1 MKLNAD
7 SLKDKTVRKVLA
19 WFACGCLIAILGCET
34 GIIDNFAGIK
44 VETTFRP
51 DEIEFDI
58 FLLNE
63 NGRPL
68 IQHGSILTPGTGP
81 RSLSESKFTD
91 HVEIYSMRNGVR
103 SKKVYDG
110 RLIGLVWGAVG
121 GNRRVLFAEIP
132 HGLIEEDE
140 QRDTEMGV
148 IIVTLQ
154 TEKQGP
160 FKDTLENT
168 RIYRRTF

>member
-1 MKLNAD
+1 MNVD
-7 SLKDKTVRKVLA
+7 FLKDKTVGQILLWFVL
-19 WFACGCLIAILGCET
+19 GCLIAILGCTT

-44 VETTFRP
+44 IETTYRP
-51 DEIEFDI
+51 NQIDFDI

-68 IQHGSILTPGTGP
+68 IQTGSILAPGIGAST
-81 RSLSESKFTD
+81 LSDSEFTTS
-91 HVEIYSMRNGVR
+91 VQVYSMRDGAR

-110 RLIGLVWGAVG
+110 RLRDLHWGAVG
-121 GNRRVLFAEIP
+121 GNRRVLFGEIP
-132 HGLIEEDE
+132 HALIEEDE

-148 IIVTLQ
+148 IVLTLQ

-160 FKDTLENT
+160 FQATLENT
-168 RIYRRTF
+168 QIYRTP

>member
-1 MKLNAD
+1 MNAD
-7 SLKDKTVRKVLA
+7 SLKDKTARAILP
-19 WFACGCLIAILGCET
+19 WFACGYLIAILGCET

-44 VETTFRP
+44 VETDFRF
-51 DEIEFDI
+51 DRIDFDI

-68 IQHGSILTPGTGP
+68 IQTGSILTPGIGVST
-81 RSLSESKFTD
+81 LSESKFTA
-91 HVEIYSMRNGVR
+91 HVEMYSMRNSAR
-103 SKKVYDG
+103 NKKVYDG
-110 RLIGLVWGAVG
+110 RLVDLRWGSVG

-132 HGLIEEDE
+132 HRLIEEDE
-140 QRDTEMGV
+140 QRDTRMGM

-160 FKDTLENT
+160 FKDILENT
-168 RIYRRTF
+168 RIYSQEP

>member
-1 MKLNAD
+1 MD
-7 SLKDKTVRKVLA
+7 FLKSKTVAQILLWLA
-19 WFACGCLIAILGCET
+19 WGCLIAILGCET

-44 VETTFRP
+44 VETTFRF
-51 DEIEFDI
+51 DRIDFDI

-68 IQHGSILTPGTGP
+68 IRTGSILTPGIGVST
-81 RSLSESKFTD
+81 LSASKFTT
-91 HVEIYSMRNGVR
+91 HVEIYSMRDGTR
-103 SKKVYDG
+103 SKKVYDA
-110 RLIGLVWGAVG
+110 RLIDLEWGAVG

-132 HGLIEEDE
+132 HRLIEEDE

-160 FKDTLENT
+160 FKDTLEKA
-168 RIYRRTF
+168 RIYSQAP

>member
-1 MKLNAD
+1 MNVD
-7 SLKDKTVRKVLA
+7 FLKDKTVGKILSWLV
-19 WFACGCLIAILGCET
+19 CGCLVATLGCET

-51 DEIEFDI
+51 DRIDFDI

-68 IQHGSILTPGTGP
+68 IQTGSILTPGTGP
-81 RSLSESKFTD
+81 RSLSESKFTAR
-91 HVEIYSMRNGVR
+91 VEIYSIRNGAR

-110 RLIGLVWGAVG
+110 RPIDLRWGALG

-132 HGLIEEDE
+132 HRLIEGDD
-140 QRDTEMGV
+140 QRDTKTGV

-154 TEKQGP
+154 TDKQGP
-160 FKDTLENT
+160 FKDTLEKAQ
-168 RIYRRTF
+168 IYSRVP

>member
-1 MKLNAD
+1 MNAD
-7 SLKDKTVRKVLA
+7 SLKDKTARAILP

-34 GIIDNFAGIK
+34 GVIDNFAGIK

-51 DEIEFDI
+51 DRIEFDI

-68 IQHGSILTPGTGP
+68 IQTGSILTPGTGP
-81 RSLSESKFTD
+81 RSLSESKFTAD
-91 HVEIYSMRNGVR
+91 IEIYSMRNGAR

-110 RLIGLVWGAVG
+110 RPIDLRWGALG

-132 HGLIEEDE
+132 HRLIEEDE
-140 QRDTEMGV
+140 QRDTRMGV
-148 IIVTLQ
+148 IVVKLQ
-154 TEKQGP
+154 TDKQGP
-160 FKDTLENT
+160 FKDTLEKAQ
-168 RIYRRTF
+168 IYSRAP